1 MMAECW
7 RDIAD
12 DISAATRHFQ
22 AAVELFRTGGHDP
35 ATSAGYRDV
44 MAFQHAMQSGY
55 TSFELALRRLLAL
68 LDEAVPQ
75 GPDWPSALLRR
86 LSKPLEGS
94 RPAVLGEPLAR
105 AADEL
110 LRFRHV
116 AMHSYDHSTRRRKPS
131 CDTWRAISL
140 PSARRSTR
148 FDSCGVRLP
157 GTPNAAWSRVRPG
170 PDISPACSPA

>member
-1 MMAECW
+1 MMAERW

-12 DISAATRHFQ
+12 DIAAAARHFQ
-22 AAVELFRTGGHDP
+22 AAIELFRMGGQDP
-35 ATSAGYRDV
+35 ATQAGYRDV

-68 LDEAVPQ
+68 LDEALPQ
-75 GPDWPSALLRR
+75 GPDWHSALLRR

-94 RPAVLGEPLAR
+94 RPAVLGAPLAR

-116 AMHSYDHSTRRRKPS
+116 AMHSYDHFDARKAALAVEAAETFLRHVEG
-131 CDTWRAISL
+131 DIAAFRATID
-140 PSARRSTR
+140 P
-148 FDSCGVRLP
+148 V
-157 GTPNAAWSRVRPG
+157 
-170 PDISPACSPA
+170 

>member
-1 MMAECW
+1 MMAERW
-7 RDIAD
+7 RDVAD
-12 DISAATRHFQ
+12 DIGAAIRHFQ
-22 AAVELFRTGGHDP
+22 AAIELFRTGERDP
-35 ATSAGYRDV
+35 ATPAGYRDV

-75 GPDWPSALLRR
+75 GPDWHSALLRR
-86 LSKPLEGS
+86 LSKPLEDS

-116 AMHSYDHSTRRRKPS
+116 AMHSYDHFDPRKAALAVEAAETLLLHVEV
-131 CDTWRAISL
+131 DIAAFRATID
-140 PSARRSTR
+140 P
-148 FDSCGVRLP
+148 V
-157 GTPNAAWSRVRPG
+157 
-170 PDISPACSPA
+170 